1 MNAPTSSPADWRT
14 RYGFDKGPSPESQAY
29 WKLNSD
35 NANLVSHGVNNMPF
49 VLNPAHL
56 MNKSP
61 DQIRSHMFQGGGQ
74 AQGGG
79 AMGGNGAMGAGMPV
93 EQILGLVQQNPM
105 VLPMLLERDQ
115 NLLQQLTQHFQSQQ
129 QMPQQMPGGA

>member
-35 NANLVSHGVNNMPF
+35 NANLAAHGVNNMPF

-56 MNKSP
+56 MDRSP
-61 DQIRSHMFQGGGQ
+61 EQIRSHMFAGPTQ
-74 AQGGG
+74 QGGG
-79 AMGGNGAMGAGMPV
+79 AMGGGAPGAGAMPI

-105 VLPMLLERDQ
+105 VLPMLMERDPGIM
-115 NLLQQLTQHFQSQQ
+115 QQLMQHFQTQQ
-129 QMPQQMPGGA
+129 QMPQPIPGGA